1 MECRGKVSYFMLPS
15 ASILKPKLAGS
26 ATFIS
31 PGHAV
36 AFIKPLKLYWVL
48 QEYALRI

>member
-1 MECRGKVSYFMLPS
+1 MKYKGKVAYFMLPS
-15 ASILKPKLAGS
+15 ASILKPKLAVS

-36 AFIKPLKLYWVL
+36 AFIKP
-48 QEYALRI
+48 